1 MSGDS
6 EPFKRL
12 FPEKHIPIILS
23 AILQAGMSLHKETDY
38 DKEDWIT
45 RRLHARIIRL
55 PLFRDGPTTINFQL
69 QPEIPSMN
77 LDSNTPAG
85 RIDLLVPCDRGY
97 ESYFAIE
104 AKRLR
109 FLSPGGRFKT
119 GNDEYVRHGMMR
131 FIKGQYA
138 PFMKTGAML
147 GYVFDGD
154 IETAR
159 FDVGGYIVKKAG
171 ELRLRPP
178 GRLAKS
184 EILPRESV
192 DETRH
197 HLNDRSFT
205 IYHIFIDI

>member
-1 MSGDS
+1 MSGAS
-6 EPFKRL
+6 GPFKRL
-12 FPEKHIPIILS
+12 FPENHIPVILS
-23 AILQAGMSLHKETDY
+23 AILQAGKSLCKVTEHDQ
-38 DKEDWIT
+38 EDWIT

-85 RIDLLVPCDRGY
+85 KIDLLVPCNRGY
-97 ESYFAIE
+97 QSYFAIE

-109 FLSPGGRFKT
+109 FLSPGGRFNT
-119 GNDEYVRHGMMR
+119 GNREYVRNGMMR
-131 FIKGQYA
+131 FIKGQYS
-138 PFMKTGAML
+138 PFMETGAML
-147 GYVFDGD
+147 GYVFDGN

-159 FDVGGYIVKKAG
+159 FGVGEYILKKAR
-171 ELRLRPP
+171 ELKLNPQ
-178 GRLAKS
+178 GQLAKS
-184 EILPRESV
+184 ELLPQESV

-197 HLNDRSFT
+197 HLKDRTFT